1 MPEVKGKH
9 FPYTK
14 EGRAAAKKA
23 AAPKSRSSF
32 KMRSGNSPA
41 FKQMGNMPITPPPAM
56 PVSPAMPAPIMQ
68 PPITQKSKYETPGTK
83 ESPGPKKG
91 KQNPDLDK
99 LSVQHNAVDEEI
111 FNLKQDGKNVPSE
124 LTAKRKEL
132 KARILKL
139 QGN

>member
-1 MPEVKGKH
+1 MP
-9 FPYTK
+9 K
-14 EGRAAAKKA
+14 EYFAKKGN
-23 AAPKSRSSF
+23 KRSGGGPF
-32 KMRSGNSPA
+32 AMRSGNSPA

-56 PVSPAMPAPIMQ
+56 PVSPMQ

-99 LSVQHNAVDEEI
+99 LSVQHNAVDEKI
-111 FNLKQDGKNVPSE
+111 FNLKQDGKTVPPE
-124 LTAKRKEL
+124 LIAERKAL
-132 KARILKL
+132 KTKIIKL